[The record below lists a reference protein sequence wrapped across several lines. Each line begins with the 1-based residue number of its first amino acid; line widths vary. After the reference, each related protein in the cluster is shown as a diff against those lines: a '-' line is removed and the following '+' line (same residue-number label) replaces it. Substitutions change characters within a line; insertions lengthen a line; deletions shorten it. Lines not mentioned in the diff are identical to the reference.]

1 MSHKPYYK
9 KKYLL
14 LIEEK
19 FTNYVERVLEMKE
32 EVTKKRGPIYKKW
45 WFWLILI
52 VVVLGPIFSSMEE
65 EERAEEEKRE
75 VQQEE
80 TNDDNKEQEEQE
92 EKLDKKIALEDKFF
106 FTNFT
111 INMDDA
117 HVYEEDGKTY
127 IDISFDWLN
136 NSFEDKTTFM
146 RAAGID
152 VHQGEELLE
161 ETSDA
166 YNDKQSDV
174 YFPNAVGGKIGVT
187 LTYELVDTENDVR
200 LVFVPRDEYDDT
212 EEVIININ

>member
-1 MSHKPYYK
+1 MSHSKHYK

-19 FTNYVERVLEMKE
+19 FTNYVERVLKMKE

-65 EERAEEEKRE
+65 EERAEEEKKE

-80 TNDDNKEQEEQE
+80 TNDDNKEQEE
-92 EKLDKKIALEDKFF
+92 KLDKKIELEDEIL

-117 HVYEEDGKTY
+117 RVYEEDGKTY
-127 IDISFDWLN
+127 IDVSFDWLN